1 MSIVRV
7 TPKEESRESGDA
19 EVQTEMADGD
29 KERDFPAAADR

>member
-19 EVQTEMADGD
+19 EVQTEMGTM
-29 KERDFPAAADR
+29 RGTFPAAADR